1 MFGLWLIGGL
11 FVLLSVPAKVLYL
24 TAQIQSNLLLILTLV
39 VLIVVLFLISKRDAI
54 VRKKLPKSSLL
65 GTALLAGA
73 GLATPWLLWG
83 ALGSLLETITVIVLS
98 AVFGLFI
105 VQSIFPF
112 YLEKTQLPNETITR
126 GRLLLDGFTIA
137 VFLLIVGTCLSQ
149 NGSQLLL
156 SFTLPVSGWLL
167 AGLAASGAGRNDH
180 GRLAVG
186 FISALSLFL
195 PLAFFDM
202 DELALILEGSTQGEC
217 LYWSQR
223 AGTYSLLYLA
233 TISILIL
240 VDFPFT

>member
-1 MFGLWLIGGL
+1 MNESQRQIEQGKSFNPPRKLNLGTILLILFSSLWVVSFSLLDLFTRWSIEQTMFETEIGITDLRWLIHLGYGVLVFLPLLGLYFAVKTPQVRRMFGLWLIGGL

-54 VRKKLPKSSLL
+54 VRKNLPKSSLL

-112 YLEKTQLPNETITR
+112 YLGKN
-126 GRLLLDGFTIA
+126 
-137 VFLLIVGTCLSQ
+137 
-149 NGSQLLL
+149 
-156 SFTLPVSGWLL
+156 
-167 AGLAASGAGRNDH
+167 AA
-180 GRLAVG
+180 
-186 FISALSLFL
+186 
-195 PLAFFDM
+195 P
-202 DELALILEGSTQGEC
+202 Q
-217 LYWSQR
+217 
-223 AGTYSLLYLA
+223 
-233 TISILIL
+233 
-240 VDFPFT
+240 